1 MEFAEKV
8 YADIEEQLNDEKY
21 SNRYTLPIDELDG
34 IRVVVQIQKII
45 FNRAFKTERYYLNVR
60 FEDVYDIDDVHLN
73 DEYLLFHSDD
83 LKTLDKTLIFTK
95 IFCENFVVDLV
106 DGKFVTKSLNESESR
121 VKLALFFAKNPRV
134 KICMDECCV
143 CKDTMTETKTSC
155 GHPVCIR
162 CINKLP
168 KNEDAD
174 DYDMNG
180 QELGIHRKC
189 PMCRTEFC
197 RIK

>member
-8 YADIEEQLNDEKY
+8 YADIEEILNGSRNGNKY
-21 SNRYTLPIDELDG
+21 VLPIDELDG
-34 IRVVVQIQKII
+34 IRVAVEIQKII
-45 FNRAFKTERYYLNVR
+45 CYDKTERYYLNVR
-60 FEDVYDIDDVHLN
+60 LADVFNIDDNHLN
-73 DEYLLFHSDD
+73 VEYLLFHSDD

-95 IFCENFVVDLV
+95 IFCENFVVDLIK
-106 DGKFVTKSLNESESR
+106 GKFITKSLNESESR
-121 VKLALFFAKNPRV
+121 VKLALFFSKNPRV
-134 KICMDECCV
+134 KVCMDECCV

-162 CINKLP
+162 CISKLP

-174 DYDMNG
+174 DYDMNDE
-180 QELGIHRKC
+180 ELGIERKC

-197 RIK
+197 RIE